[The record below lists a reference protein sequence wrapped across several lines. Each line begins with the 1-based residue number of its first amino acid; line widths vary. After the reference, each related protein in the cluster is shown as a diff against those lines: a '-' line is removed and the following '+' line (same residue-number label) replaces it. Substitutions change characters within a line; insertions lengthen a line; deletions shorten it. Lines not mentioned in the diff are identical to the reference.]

1 MNPGHYQEMVTEN
14 SERIKR
20 INRLFYMGA
29 ALLALGSLICFLTG
43 RDVAGFVAA
52 ATLVCWFVVFQAI
65 DLQYV
70 RLETTPDR
78 LTLRYYSVAR
88 FGKREYHAMEFPLA
102 TLYDYRLEKSLFG
115 LVHDLV
121 LVVRTRQG
129 LADYDPVSLAA
140 LSAEEQRQIEAEL
153 KRILRR

>member
-1 MNPGHYQEMVTEN
+1 MA
-14 SERIKR
+14 
-20 INRLFYMGA
+20 A
-29 ALLALGSLICFLTG
+29 ALTTEVLYGTS
-43 RDVAGFVAA
+43 FVFTKGVTASIDPFTARMPA
-52 ATLVCWFVVFQAI
+52 ATVVVWFVVFQAI